1 VYFDDQE
8 PTNLMPHSTAYDV
21 RQRFEQARVQ
31 KQMFEETYTNSIQDS
46 TAYWQERAINGLHWR
61 TPFQTVQKVDLSPN
75 NVSIRWFEEGTLNVC
90 EQCVDR
96 HLPEK
101 ANDVAIIWE
110 ADDPNEA
117 GRTLTYGQLHEEVQ
131 RCATMLLAL
140 GASSQHPITIY
151 MPMVPEAVV
160 AMLACARLGV
170 PHSVVFGGFSPKSL
184 RDRVVD
190 CDSRII
196 ITADE
201 ARRGGKRIPL
211 KQFVDEAIEGLPVT
225 HVVTLQ
231 HTKAEVNMQTPRDVY
246 WHTLM
251 EEAAPAFPAIAVESE
266 HPLFILYT
274 SGSTGKPKGLQHS
287 SAGYLLY
294 AQETFLDVFDYKAG
308 EIFWCTADVGWITGH
323 SYMVYGPLAAGA
335 TTLLFEGIPT
345 YPDIS
350 RFWHIIEKHRVN
362 LFYTAPTAIRLLM
375 KEGDAPVAPY
385 DLSSLRVMGSVG
397 EPINPEAWLWYFNTV
412 GKGRCAVVD
421 TYWQTETGGHVLTPL
436 PGVHKLK
443 PGFAMHPYFG
453 IQAQLMNEAGQPQ
466 PWKAGERIS
475 GALCLEGSWPGQART
490 IWGDHQ
496 RFQEVYFAPYPGYYF
511 TGDVADRDEQGHYR
525 IEGRMDDVI
534 NVSGHRLGTAEI
546 EAALAQHAY
555 VAEAAV
561 VGVPHDV
568 KGQGISAFV
577 TLKAVVVNDD
587 TLSSEAVLQQSLQ
600 LLKELNAVLRQEIG
614 AIANLETLQLV
625 VGLPKT
631 RSGKIMRRIL
641 RKIATGEVQT
651 EDDIEK
657 LGDIST
663 LIDPTM
669 VKRLLKH

>member
-1 VYFDDQE
+1 
-8 PTNLMPHSTAYDV
+8 MPYSKPYDV

-31 KQMFEETYTNSIQDS
+31 KHTFEEAYHHSILDTS
-46 TAYWQERAINGLHWR
+46 AYWGTLAKTQLQWR
-61 TPFQTVQKVDLSPN
+61 TPFHTVQNVSLQPD
-75 NVSIRWFEEGTLNVC
+75 NVSIRWFEEGTLNIC

-110 ADDPNEA
+110 PDDPNEES
-117 GRTLTYGQLHEEVQ
+117 RSLTYGELHNAVQ
-131 RCATMLLAL
+131 RCANMLLSL
-140 GASSQHPITIY
+140 GAVPEHPITIY
-151 MPMVPEAVV
+151 MPMVPEAAI
-160 AMLACARLGV
+160 AMLACARIGV

-184 RDRVVD
+184 RDRIVD

-211 KQFVDEAIEGLPVT
+211 KKFVDEAIEHLPVT
-225 HVVTLQ
+225 QVVTLK
-231 HTKAEVNMQTPRDVY
+231 HTGAEVRMQAPRDVD

-251 EEAAPAFPAIAVESE
+251 AEAVEIQAPVAVGAE

-274 SGSTGKPKGLQHS
+274 SGSTGQPKGLQHS
-287 SAGYLLY
+287 SAGYLLF

-308 EIFWCTADVGWITGH
+308 EVFWCTADVGWITGH

-335 TTLLFEGIPT
+335 TTVLFEGIPT
-345 YPDIS
+345 YPDVS
-350 RFWHIIEKHRVN
+350 RFWQIIEKHGVN

-375 KEGDAPVAPY
+375 KEGDAPVKRY
-385 DLSSLRVMGSVG
+385 NLDSLRIIGSVG

-412 GKGRCAVVD
+412 GQGRCAVVD

-436 PGVHKLK
+436 PAVHALK

-453 IQAQLMNEAGQPQ
+453 IQAHLMDEAGKPQAWEAGQ
-466 PWKAGERIS
+466 RIS

-490 IWGDHQ
+490 IWGDHK
-496 RFQEVYFAPYPGYYF
+496 RFQEVYYAPYPGYYF
-511 TGDVADRDEQGHYR
+511 TGDVADRDEQGDYR

-546 EAALAQHAY
+546 EAALAQHTH

-568 KGQGISAFV
+568 KGQGISAFI
-577 TLKAVVVNDD
+577 TLKVANDETLPSDVVLHQ
-587 TLSSEAVLQQSLQ
+587 TLE
-600 LLKELNAVLRQEIG
+600 LLKELNTVLRNEIG
-614 AIANLETLQLV
+614 AIASLETIQLV
-625 VGLPKT
+625 MGLPKT

-651 EDDIEK
+651 EADMEK

-663 LIDPTM
+663 LIDPSI
-669 VKRLLKH
+669 VKRLLQK